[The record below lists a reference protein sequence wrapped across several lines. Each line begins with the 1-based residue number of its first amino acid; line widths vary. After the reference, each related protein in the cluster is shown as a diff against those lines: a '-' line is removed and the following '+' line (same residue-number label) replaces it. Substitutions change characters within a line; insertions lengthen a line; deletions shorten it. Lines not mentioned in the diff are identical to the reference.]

1 MRAIVWGVF
10 WAIGVLVCLTAVMDW
25 VLR

>member
-1 MRAIVWGVF
+1 MRAIIWGVF

-25 VLR
+25 MLR